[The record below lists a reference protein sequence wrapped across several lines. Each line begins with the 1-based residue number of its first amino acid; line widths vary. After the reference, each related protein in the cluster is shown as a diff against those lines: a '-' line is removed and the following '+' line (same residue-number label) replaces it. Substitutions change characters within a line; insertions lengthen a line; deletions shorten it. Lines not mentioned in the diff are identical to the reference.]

1 MKIVLDTNII
11 ARAVTSPS
19 GLAAEILSRSIEDG
33 NLLCTST
40 FMLAELDRVL
50 RYPRL
55 QKIHGLTDSKIEDFV
70 RSIQQVALVVDVE
83 PAKSPSVTRDTDDD
97 PVVETAVR
105 TKSDFLCSV
114 DKDLLTQP
122 VVDHCLTFG
131 IRAVTDI
138 KLIAI
143 LRNVAP
149 H

>member
-19 GLAAEILSRSIEDG
+19 GLAAETLRRSIEEG

-55 QKIHGLTDSKIEDFV
+55 QKIHGLTDSQIEEFV

-83 PAKSPSVTRDTDDD
+83 PAKSPSVTRDINDD

-105 TKSDFLCSV
+105 TKADFLCSV

-122 VVDHCLTFG
+122 VVDHCLKSG
-131 IRAVTDI
+131 VKVVSDI

-143 LRNVAP
+143 LRNIER

>member
-11 ARAVTSPS
+11 ARAITSPS
-19 GLAAEILSRSIEDG
+19 GLAAEILSRSIEEG

-55 QKIHGLTDSKIEDFV
+55 QKIHGLTDSQMEEFV

-83 PAKSPSVTRDTDDD
+83 PAKSPSVTRDINDD

-105 TKSDFLCSV
+105 TKADFLCSV

-122 VVDHCLTFG
+122 VVDHCLKSG
-131 IRAVTDI
+131 VKVVSDI

-143 LRNVAP
+143 LRNIER

>member
-83 PAKSPSVTRDTDDD
+83 PARSPSVTRDIDDD

-105 TKSDFLCSV
+105 TQADFLCSV
-114 DKDLLTQP
+114 DKDLLAQP
-122 VVDHCLTFG
+122 VVDHCLKSG
-131 IRAVTDI
+131 VKVVSDI
-138 KLIAI
+138 VLIAI
-143 LRNVAP
+143 LRNVEP
-149 H
+149 I

>member
-83 PAKSPSVTRDTDDD
+83 PAKSPSVTRDIDDD

-105 TKSDFLCSV
+105 TKAEFLCSV
-114 DKDLLTQP
+114 DKDLLTQT
-122 VVDHCLTFG
+122 VVDHCLKSG
-131 IRAVTDI
+131 IKVVSDI
-138 KLIAI
+138 VLIAI
-143 LRNVAP
+143 LRNVEP
-149 H
+149 I